1 MEVRTEETAQGDGVS
16 LDSPDAQAAEGE
28 HILWDA
34 AGILYLRRKFLALCT
49 VAVALASI
57 VIALLLPRY
66 YMSEARLLHPEGD
79 GLSVLSGLGSV
90 GGGLGSLLGGG
101 SAEFTRYLSILS
113 SRSMKTKVVEEFD
126 LVQQYENE
134 DNRSPLETTIAELE
148 DNIEFVVDDV
158 YLFLAIRAFDPDPVQ
173 AAAMANFMV
182 DELNAVHADL
192 SAATARKTRLSIER
206 RLERAEAD
214 LDSAR
219 SAIQEFQEAN
229 GVVELEAQ
237 AQAFMQSIAS
247 SRADLVRLE
256 IEYQTLLQQYGPENP
271 RVRAARGA
279 LRAGRSQVQS
289 ALGGEDVLLPVS
301 MQALPALTR
310 RYAELMQR
318 QLIQAQILET
328 LYPFYEQAYF
338 QEQNESVAVQVVD
351 EAIPASR
358 PARPSRRLV
367 VILATL
373 SGFLLAAAYVL
384 VSWWWRR
391 NHSEI
396 AHQLQ
401 RAARQHPEAA

>member
-1 MEVRTEETAQGDGVS
+1 MEIRTEETSHGDGVPLES
-16 LDSPDAQAAEGE
+16 SDAQTAEGG

-34 AGILYLRRKFLALCT
+34 AGILYARRKFIVVCT

-57 VIALLLPRY
+57 VLALLLPRY

-101 SAEFTRYLSILS
+101 TAEFTRYLSILS
-113 SRSMKTKVVEEFD
+113 SRSMKTEVVEEFG
-126 LVQQYENE
+126 LIQQYENE
-134 DNRSPLETTIAELE
+134 DDQSPLESTIAELE

-182 DELNAVHADL
+182 DKLNAVHADL

-214 LDSAR
+214 LDSVR
-219 SAIQEFQEAN
+219 STIQDFQEAN
-229 GVVELEAQ
+229 GVVQLEAQ
-237 AQAFMQSIAS
+237 AEAFMQSVAAG
-247 SRADLVRLE
+247 RADLVRLE

-271 RVRAARGA
+271 RVRAAREA
-279 LRAGRSQVQS
+279 LRAGRAQVQG
-289 ALGGEDVLLPVS
+289 ALSGEDALLPVS

-310 RYAELMQR
+310 RYADLMQR
-318 QLIQAQILET
+318 QFIQAQILET

-351 EAIPASR
+351 EAIPAAR

-367 VILATL
+367 VVLATL
-373 SGFLLAAAYVL
+373 SGVFLAVSYVL

-391 NHSEI
+391 NHSEF
-396 AHQLQ
+396 ARQLQ
-401 RAARQHPEAA
+401 RTTRQHSETV